1 MFHTLL
7 ATTSN
12 PAAFDRAVA
21 LALRLADHRGPPV
34 ELLTVVSRRDDGRLG
49 VRSPSA
55 PVADVARVTV
65 LGTDGDVADAII
77 EHIAN
82 QDGALLVMSTS
93 ATGLISHERR
103 SVTARLLERLTEPA
117 LFVGPAVPD
126 NVDLGGATLIVGI
139 DRSLDAQP
147 ALAVAES
154 WRQAFGGPQPVLV
167 DILPISGWP
176 PGTIDEADQR
186 SAVDA
191 VVDAF
196 AARGIAAEGVV
207 LHGNEPVQV
216 LLDFAMTLRNPVFVT
231 TSERW
236 AGAPSHWYSTTR
248 RLLQRSPRPVLV
260 VPRDYSE

>member
-1 MFHTLL
+1 MFRTLF

-12 PAAFDRAVA
+12 PAAFDRAVT
-21 LALRLADHRGPPV
+21 LASRLARHRGPPL
-34 ELLTVVSRRDDGRLG
+34 ELLTVVSRSADDRLA
-49 VRSPSA
+49 VRSASA
-55 PVADVARVTV
+55 PIADAARVTV

-93 ATGLISHERR
+93 ATGLISLERR
-103 SVTARLLERLTEPA
+103 SVTARLLERLTVPA

-139 DRSLDAQP
+139 DRSLDVQP
-147 ALAVAES
+147 ALPVAES
-154 WRQAFGGPQPVLV
+154 WHQAFGGPDPVLV

-176 PGTIDEADQR
+176 PGTIDAADQR
-186 SAVDA
+186 SVVDA

-196 AARGIAAEGVV
+196 AARGVAADGVV

-216 LLDFAMTLRNPVFVT
+216 LLDFATTLRNPVFVT

-236 AGAPSHWYSTTR
+236 GSASSHWYSTTR

-260 VPRDYSE
+260 VPRDYPA